1 MRKFMTKEVT
11 STTVKVSEVTNVDGQ
26 PVATQLEDVTLLGNV
41 SMDKAQRQINK
52 LFAGRNV
59 TVYGVETETKVYELP
74 VKEFIEIAS
83 VKEESA
89 QDHE

>member
-11 STTVKVSEVTNVDGQ
+11 STTVKVTEITNVEGQ

-41 SMDKAQRQINK
+41 SLEKAQRTVSK
-52 LFAGRNV
+52 MFAGRNV
-59 TVYGVETETKVYELP
+59 TVFGVETNTKVYELP
-74 VKEFIEIAS
+74 VKEFIEIAT

-89 QDHE
+89 QEQQ